1 MKPNT
6 PAVLSSADSLGD
18 KMKHR
23 NPDGEEEETLHT
35 SLGSLTRLFNKFFGE
50 KENNIFGTIQ

>member
-6 PAVLSSADSLGD
+6 PAVLSSADSSGD

-23 NPDGEEEETLHT
+23 NPDGEEEETLHA
-35 SLGSLTRLFNKFFGE
+35 SLGSLTRLFKEFFG
-50 KENNIFGTIQ
+50 KKKNIFGTMH